1 VKYVVLLARLII
13 GGLFVY
19 ASIYKIADPA
29 AFSVSI
35 RNYLVLPPAW
45 SNLCALT
52 LPWIEVAAG
61 SLLIVGILTKPSA
74 LLTTGMLGVFLG
86 AIIYAYSIGL
96 NIDCG
101 CFSSAAASEGK
112 IGWFHIFR
120 DSALC
125 LTSLVVL
132 VFDRGNLTV
141 RDLFPGKVSLSKPE
155 PA

>member
-1 VKYVVLLARLII
+1 MKYVVLLARLII

-19 ASIYKIADPA
+19 ASIHKIADPA
-29 AFSVSI
+29 AFAVSI
-35 RNYLVLPPAW
+35 RNYLILPPAW
-45 SNLCALT
+45 SNVCALT
-52 LPWIEVAAG
+52 LPWIELVAG

-101 CFSSAAASEGK
+101 CFSASGSTEGK
-112 IGWFHIFR
+112 IEFYHIFR
-120 DSALC
+120 DFSLF
-125 LTSLVVL
+125 LTSLLVL
-132 VFDRGNLTV
+132 VFDRGHFSF
-141 RDLFPGKVSLSKPE
+141 RGLFSGTIARSDPE